1 MMLSHFKRT
10 RPAHEPVRITPE
22 DRLIA
27 ATFDMSP
34 AEWAD
39 LAPLARV
46 DHREEFYRANGL
58 AS

>member
-1 MMLSHFKRT
+1 MIRTFKRT

-22 DRLIA
+22 DAQIA
-27 ATFDMSP
+27 ATFAMSP

-39 LAPLARV
+39 LSSLARV

>member
-1 MMLSHFKRT
+1 MRSIFRRT
-10 RPAHEPVRITPE
+10 RPALEPVRITPE

-39 LAPLARV
+39 LSSLARV